1 VLNLRTMQV
10 LIVIS
15 MAFWGIMDG
24 IGNLIVYDTWVKI
37 VAYVLSLEGLM
48 VDGMPHPRAMTN
60 PVLPHIGY
68 AFIYLSKMI
77 GGVFCVMAAI
87 KMWKARSEVYSVFN
101 AAKEK
106 FYVGIGFFLF
116 MLIFGFI
123 SLKGGMF
130 NTGEMPSDFTLMVF
144 DFVTMFLSMCAAA
157 TIFVYLPTED
167 N

>member
-1 VLNLRTMQV
+1 MQV
-10 LIVIS
+10 AIVAS

-37 VAYVLSLEGLM
+37 VAYVLTLEELM
-48 VDGMPHPRAMTN
+48 VNGEPHPRAIYN
-60 PVLPHIGY
+60 PVLPHLGY

-77 GGVFCVMAAI
+77 GGVFCVMSGIA
-87 KMWKARSEVYSVFN
+87 MWKARSEVYEVFN

-106 FYVGIGFFLF
+106 FYIGIGFFLF

-144 DFVTMFLSMCAAA
+144 DFVTMFLAMCAAA
-157 TIFVYLPTED
+157 VVFVAVPTQPK
-167 N
+167 